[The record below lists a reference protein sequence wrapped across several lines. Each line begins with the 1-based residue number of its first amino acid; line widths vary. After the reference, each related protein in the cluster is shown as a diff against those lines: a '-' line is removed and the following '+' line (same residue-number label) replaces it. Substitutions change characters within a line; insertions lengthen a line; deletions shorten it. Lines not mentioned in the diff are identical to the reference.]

1 MKTELKGCKW
11 ETVIWRKKLLRE
23 LFKKCKALS
32 KEEKARPENEE
43 AFHSTE
49 R

>member
-1 MKTELKGCKW
+1 MKTPLKGCKW
-11 ETVIWRKKLLRE
+11 ETVKLKKKLRRE
-23 LFKKCKALS
+23 LFKKCEALP

-49 R
+49 Q

>member
-1 MKTELKGCKW
+1 MKTQLKGCKW
-11 ETVIWRKKLLRE
+11 ETVILKKKLHRE
-23 LFKKCKALS
+23 LFKNCEALP

-49 R
+49 Q